1 MATTVPAL
9 VETIRSLVQQDG
21 ETGVEVFNRL
31 MNGLEGQLNGMGV
44 AFASSLLGLAGSLV
58 VGLLELLASH
68 GQNRFYRELEEWLSS
83 ITRLGFSSGETEG
96 TSDQA
101 LINSV
106 LDQMSEQMEAMQL
119 LFSQSENS
127 RNLVDEKLSVLAE
140 NLNGLTE
147 QLGQSAPSNAA
158 LERVAIGQEKL
169 FEVLSNIEKNDAADA
184 ESRMRLRSIDVQ
196 MLHLMEDLASG
207 RQEITTAIRSEL
219 NTLAGMIS
227 EANSKA
233 KGKK

>member
-1 MATTVPAL
+1 MYK
-9 VETIRSLVQQDG
+9 RQ
-21 ETGVEVFNRL
+21 
-31 MNGLEGQLNGMGV
+31 
-44 AFASSLLGLAGSLV
+44 
-58 VGLLELLASH
+58 
-68 GQNRFYRELEEWLSS
+68 
-83 ITRLGFSSGETEG
+83 
-96 TSDQA
+96 
-101 LINSV
+101 
-106 LDQMSEQMEAMQL
+106 
-119 LFSQSENS
+119 
-127 RNLVDEKLSVLAE
+127 VDEKLSVLAE

-207 RQEITTAIRSEL
+207 RQEITSAIRSEL
-219 NTLAGMIS
+219 NTLVGMIS
-227 EANSKA
+227 EANNKA